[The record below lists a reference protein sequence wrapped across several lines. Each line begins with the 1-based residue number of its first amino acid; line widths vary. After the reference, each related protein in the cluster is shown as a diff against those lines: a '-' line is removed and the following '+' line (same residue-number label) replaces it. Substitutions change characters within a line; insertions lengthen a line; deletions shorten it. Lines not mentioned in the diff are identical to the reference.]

1 MSKQSRAEST
11 PECELDD
18 PSEGASPMR
27 ILISGAGVAG
37 LSAAIDL
44 SADGH
49 DVTIVERAHHL
60 RVNGSPIDIR
70 GDAIDVADKMGVL
83 GQIHGRRIDM
93 SERVQFVDE
102 NGSVLAEPPFHEIN
116 DSPDD
121 IEIPREDLTNILYN
135 HLGPSA
141 ELRFGES
148 VAELDND
155 GDGVNVRFNSG
166 ARDRYDLVVGA
177 DGMHSAVRRLTFGP
191 EQQFL
196 HYLGFYIALAAL
208 PDYTPVGRNN
218 PLYNFPGHLTGI
230 AAYNDKALAVFMFR
244 SPWIDYD
251 YHDLAAQKQILADAF
266 SGHSEWH
273 VPELVAAAVQDP
285 ELYFDSV
292 SQIQMPTWHRGR
304 VVLVGDAAHCTSNLT
319 GRGTS
324 LALTGAWFLA
334 QALRDH
340 PDNVAKACEQY
351 DRNQR
356 PHATGIQAMAAP
368 GGDRLVPATQEQID
382 ARNQAFNSALAAK
395 RAAANRS

>member
-1 MSKQSRAEST
+1 
-11 PECELDD
+11 
-18 PSEGASPMR
+18 MR

-44 SADGH
+44 STDGH
-49 DVTIVERAHHL
+49 DVTIVERADHL

-83 GQIHGRRIDM
+83 GQIHRRRIDM
-93 SERVQFVDE
+93 TERVQFVDE
-102 NGSVLAEPPFHEIN
+102 NGAVLAEPPFHQIN
-116 DSPDD
+116 DSPND
-121 IEIPREDLTNILYN
+121 IEIPREDLTNILYT
-135 HLGPSA
+135 HFGPSV

-148 VAELDND
+148 VAELDD
-155 GDGVNVRFNSG
+155 DDDAVNVRFNSG
-166 ARDRYDLVVGA
+166 AQDRYDLVVGA

-191 EQQFL
+191 EPQFL
-196 HYLGFYIALAAL
+196 HHLGFYIALAAL
-208 PDYTPVGRNN
+208 PDYTPTGRNN
-218 PLYNFPGHLTGI
+218 PMYNFPGHLAGI
-230 AAYNDKALAVFMFR
+230 ATYNDKALAVFMFR
-244 SPWIDYD
+244 SSWIDYD

-266 SGHSEWH
+266 SGHNEWRI
-273 VPELVAAAVQDP
+273 PELIKAAVQDS

-292 SQIQMPTWHRGR
+292 SQIQLPTWYRGR

-340 PDNVAKACEQY
+340 PGDIAQACEQY

-356 PHATGIQAMAAP
+356 PHATRIQAMAAP
-368 GGDRLVPATQEQID
+368 GGDRLVPATQEHIN
-382 ARNQAFNSALAAK
+382 ARNQAFILASAEK
-395 RAAANRS
+395 HD

>member
-1 MSKQSRAEST
+1 
-11 PECELDD
+11 
-18 PSEGASPMR
+18 MR
-27 ILISGAGVAG
+27 ILISGAGIAG
-37 LSAAIDL
+37 LSTAIDL
-44 SADGH
+44 GADGH
-49 DVTIVERAHHL
+49 DVTIVERANHL

-70 GDAIDVADKMGVL
+70 GDALDVADKMGVL
-83 GQIHGRRIDM
+83 GQIRDRRIDM
-93 SERVQFVDE
+93 SERVQFVDS
-102 NGSVLAEPPFHEIN
+102 NGAVVAEPPFDEIN

-121 IEIPREDLTNILYN
+121 TEIPREDLTNILYN
-135 HLGPSA
+135 HLGSSV

-148 VAELDND
+148 IAELDDD
-155 GDGVNVRFNSG
+155 GAGVNIRFASG

-196 HYLGFYIALAAL
+196 RHLGFYIALAAL
-208 PDYTPVGRNN
+208 PEYTPTGRNN
-218 PLYNFPGHLTGI
+218 PMYNFPGHMAGI

-251 YHDLAAQKQILADAF
+251 YHDLATQKRILADAF
-266 SGHSEWH
+266 AGHSEWR
-273 VPELVAAAVQDP
+273 VPELIDAAIQDP

-292 SQIQMPTWHRGR
+292 SQIQMPAWHRGR

-340 PDNVAKACEQY
+340 PGDVTQAWEQY
-351 DRNQR
+351 DRDQR
-356 PHATGIQAMAAP
+356 PLATKIQAMAAP

-382 ARNQAFNSALAAK
+382 ARNRALTEASAK
-395 RAAANRS
+395 KQRDN